1 MKEHAGGGERK
12 SGRSPMAQTEDT
24 EALARGPAG
33 GQGGSRSRREENVC
47 PSMDYSTYCHQVHA
61 SYPHIPVEDDLWSG
75 VRGGPFGGRYRSIVS
90 GVSVPSVALL

>member
-12 SGRSPMAQTEDT
+12 SGRSPMAQTKDA

-47 PSMDYSTYCHQVHA
+47 PSVWIILHNYCHQVHA
-61 SYPHIPVEDDLWSG
+61 SYPQL
-75 VRGGPFGGRYRSIVS
+75 
-90 GVSVPSVALL
+90 